1 MPQAALDQL
10 VATPLPQFPSTLVS
24 SLPQAPASTP
34 PLIPGMANLSLG
46 GMPFFGNPGML
57 PNQQMSMP
65 MQYGAMGAM
74 SLGPMMDTTRPN
86 AMAAL
91 QTGQAQ
97 QNAMQSQQEMINS
110 AIRAQY
116 GSQLEQYQQSQ
127 KQFADWAKKYED
139 YQRTVAAQQQQY
151 QQEQQQYQQY
161 QAVLAQ
167 QRQQMPQQSPS
178 GATPRRS
185 LMQTAT
191 RSESARELALS
202 ARERALASRGKALA
216 AREAKLRAKAA
227 EVRAE
232 EVKEEQEQAKLE
244 VKTKALAEKEK
255 QVQVFQ
261 SELVQEQRK
270 IWKVLRSRNMA
281 KASPASA
288 SNPSE
293 QASHTAQVPPKPRA
307 LRPARVQVATKH
319 HSTGPRPKALALA
332 QMSSSAKVKNSHHAS
347 AVRRARAA
355 AATSVQDGLQGY
367 GTRGKSDLHV
377 VMSAPV
383 PKEGTFE
390 ATDADDDDDAS
401 QSKSESGDEDSKG
414 TNDNNGATTDNDDLE
429 QILLEQSSA
438 VKNKD
443 DPVESL

>member
-1 MPQAALDQL
+1 
-10 VATPLPQFPSTLVS
+10 
-24 SLPQAPASTP
+24 
-34 PLIPGMANLSLG
+34 
-46 GMPFFGNPGML
+46 ML

-86 AMAAL
+86 AMAGL

-97 QNAMQSQQEMINS
+97 QNAMHSQQEMINS

-127 KQFADWAKKYED
+127 KQFSDWAKKYED
-139 YQRTVAAQQQQY
+139 YQSTVAAQQQQY

-161 QAVLAQ
+161 QGVLAQ
-167 QRQQMPQQSPS
+167 QRQQMPQQLPS

-191 RSESARELALS
+191 RSESAREAALS
-202 ARERALASRGKALA
+202 AREHALAGRGKALA
-216 AREAKLRAKAA
+216 AREATLRAKAA
-227 EVRAE
+227 QVRAE
-232 EVKEEQEQAKLE
+232 EVKEEQEQSKLDME
-244 VKTKALAEKEK
+244 TKALAEKKK

-261 SELVQEQRK
+261 NELVQEQKK

-281 KASPASA
+281 TPATA
-288 SNPSE
+288 SNQPV
-293 QASHTAQVPPKPRA
+293 QASHTAQVPPQPRA
-307 LRPARVQVATKH
+307 LRPARVQVATSH

-332 QMSSSAKVKNSHHAS
+332 QTSSIARVKKSRHAI
-347 AVRRARAA
+347 AVRRASAA
-355 AATSVQDGLQGY
+355 VATTVKDGLKGS
-367 GTRGKSDLHV
+367 RGRSDLHV

-390 ATDADDDDDAS
+390 ATDGDDDDDAS
-401 QSKSESGDEDSKG
+401 QSKSQSGDEDSKG

-438 VKNKD
+438 VKSKD
-443 DPVESL
+443 DPDESF